1 MIRGQMELSRV
12 RSARPLLLLALL
24 VAVLFVGFMLAAT
37 GGRFAPQVV
46 DLFVVCR
53 YAQAMAEGHAF
64 HYNVGEPAS
73 TGATSLLHTALL
85 AVGHAVGFRGEGLV
99 AWAVLLG
106 AACFVA
112 SVFLAWRIGSRLATP
127 REGALAGA
135 LVALGGPVVWG
146 FLYGSDI
153 ALFMFLCL
161 GLLDRLLAEWDSPSP
176 RGLAAAGTLLAL
188 ARPEGLPIALIVAIA
203 MAWRFR
209 ARDGRPRPRAI
220 HVWIPPAA
228 GLLVLALYRGVTGQW
243 LGTSVSDKS
252 LFASYGVSDALA
264 LCAEYVVDVVRGLLL
279 GFYPSPAAVG
289 LARGWA
295 SLFFPPLGLVLVLL
309 AFLAP
314 REEHR
319 RPLRVWAAVLV
330 SVSLLVVPNVFLG
343 VHFNR
348 YLLWAVPSLLVLVAV
363 GLGVATRLVAHGD
376 ATIEGRLFRLGAW
389 LFVALGALSTLRFAT
404 LYGEMA
410 GSVQRRDVA
419 AAEWI
424 AANLPRGVTMANLV
438 TSVEYLTGHR
448 NLSLHGVTSPA
459 FFGNRTAEREAGV
472 WESLGDLPESERP
485 AFLITSASVQ
495 EAYPTMREMVMEPPI
510 YAGASFSDDI
520 LIYRMRWDLVGK
532 SRRLFSGEARGA
544 VADLREVDHL
554 NVCDARDEASHH
566 YRFDSR
572 TGDVPLWGTA
582 RIDTYPLHGG
592 ATETVIDSGRLIL
605 GEESFEVRAAAGRD
619 LVVVVRTAQT
629 VAAGMRR
636 ASGSSVTTLDLGH
649 PRIRLEAN
657 DTTVLETA
665 LALEPGW
672 NEAVLRVPGS
682 ALRGERTRL
691 RLRGRYASFYFWF
704 FQ

>member
-1 MIRGQMELSRV
+1 MFPSGPRASRLV
-12 RSARPLLLLALL
+12 IL
-24 VAVLFVGFMLAAT
+24 VAVLVAVGFVVAMLAAT
-37 GGRFAPQVV
+37 GGHFAPQII

-73 TGATSLLHTALL
+73 SGATSLLHTALL
-85 AVGHAVGFRGEGLV
+85 AVGHATGLHGEGLV

-106 AACFVA
+106 IACYLV
-112 SVFLAWRIGSRLATP
+112 GSRLATP

-135 LVALGGPVVWG
+135 LVAFGGPVVWG

-153 ALFMFLCL
+153 ALFMLLSL
-161 GLLDRLLAEWDSPSP
+161 GLLDRLLAEWDSTSP
-176 RGLAAAGTLLAL
+176 RGLAAVGTLLAL
-188 ARPEGLPIALIVAIA
+188 ARPEGLPIALIVAV
-203 MAWRFR
+203 AWRFR
-209 ARDGRPRPRAI
+209 SRDGRPRPRAL
-220 HVWIPPAA
+220 HLWIPPAA
-228 GLLVLALYRGVTGQW
+228 GLLVLALDRGTTGQW

-252 LFASYGVSDALA
+252 LFANYSPADAVA
-264 LCAEYVVDVVRGLLL
+264 LCAQYAVDVVRGLLL
-279 GFYPSPAAVG
+279 GFYPSEAPVG

-295 SLFFPPLGLVLVLL
+295 SLFFPPLGLVFVLL

-319 RPLRVWAAVLV
+319 RPLRIWATVLV

-363 GLGVATRLVAHGD
+363 GLGVAARLLAHGD
-376 ATIEGRLFRLGAW
+376 GALEGRLFGLAAA
-389 LFVALGALSTLRFAT
+389 LLVALGALSTLRFAT

-424 AANLPRGVTMANLV
+424 TANLPRGVTMANLA

-448 NLSLHGVTSPA
+448 NLNLHGVTSPA

-472 WESLGDLPESERP
+472 WESLGDLPEGERP

-495 EAYPTMREMVMEPPI
+495 EAYSTMREMVMEPPI
-510 YAGASFSDDI
+510 YAGASLSDDI

-532 SRRLFSGEARGA
+532 SRRLFSGEARAA
-544 VADLREVDHL
+544 VADLREVGHL
-554 NVCDARDEASHH
+554 NVCDNREEASHR
-566 YRFDSR
+566 YRFESR
-572 TGDVPLWGTA
+572 AGDVLLWGAA
-582 RIDTYPLHGG
+582 RVDTYSGSG
-592 ATETVIDSGRLIL
+592 SDRESVIDSGRVIL
-605 GEESFEVRAAAGRD
+605 GQESFEIPTSVGKD
-619 LVVVVRTAQT
+619 LVVVMRTVRTA
-629 VAAGMRR
+629 AASVRR
-636 ASGSSVTTLDLGH
+636 ASGNSVMTLDLGR
-649 PRIRLEAN
+649 PRLRLEAD
-657 DTTVLETA
+657 DTAVVDTPIA
-665 LALEPGW
+665 LGPGW
-672 NEAVLRVPGS
+672 NEVVLRIPATAV
-682 ALRGERTRL
+682 RTEKTRL
-691 RLRGRYASFYFWF
+691 RIRGRYASFYFWF